1 MSESVALAGWRRRA
15 GRRRERGRPSKTAV
29 VVASV
34 GCAVLAGRAIAPET
48 GAAHTSPATAGPPP
62 CPAVANAPQHSNAP
76 QYSDAPQYSNA
87 LRADVDGD
95 GCDDEL
101 SFSDGVLTA
110 GAVRMRLGAAG
121 DQVAVGRWTCG
132 AAAVALLRPATGEV
146 FRFDGWATAGR
157 AVPAVA
163 LGRVDGAEAVHAAA
177 RPQSQC
183 DDVVVTRRSGA
194 PVIVPEQPVAG

>member
-1 MSESVALAGWRRRA
+1 MSESTALAGWRRRA
-15 GRRRERGRPSKTAV
+15 RKTREWGLPSQAAGL
-29 VVASV
+29 VAGV
-34 GCAVLAGRAIAPET
+34 GCAVVAGRAAAPET
-48 GAAHTSPATAGPPP
+48 GAAHTSPAAPPP
-62 CPAVANAPQHSNAP
+62 CPAVA
-76 QYSDAPQYSNA
+76 NA

-101 SFSDGVLTA
+101 SFSDGVLST
-110 GAVRMRLGAAG
+110 GAVRMRLGSAG

-163 LGRVDGAEAVHAAA
+163 LVRVDGA
-177 RPQSQC
+177 
-183 DDVVVTRRSGA
+183 
-194 PVIVPEQPVAG
+194 